1 MRPRRGFS
9 AQNENCWPWQPPLA
23 NGRSGPHDPGIEV
36 RVARLEEDMRAVRTD
51 LGAMQADMSCI
62 RGRVESLPTTW
73 VMIGTMSAGNVA
85 LVGLLVA
92 AARLFGHP

>member
-1 MRPRRGFS
+1 M
-9 AQNENCWPWQPPLA
+9 ALA
-23 NGRSGPHDPGIEV
+23 GGGSGPHDPGMEM
-36 RVARLEEDMRAVRTD
+36 RVGRLEEDMRAMRTD
-51 LGAMQADMSCI
+51 LSAMRSDTAYI

-73 VMIGTMSAGNVA
+73 SMIGTMIAGNVA

>member
-1 MRPRRGFS
+1 MSGGRERSKVISMPT
-9 AQNENCWPWQPPLA
+9 PLA
-23 NGRSGPHDPGIEV
+23 VGGGGPHHPDMEM

-51 LGAMQADMSCI
+51 LSAMRADTSYI

-73 VMIGTMSAGNVA
+73 SMIGTMIAGNVA

-92 AARLFGHP
+92 AARRFGHP